1 MTVTHLTWNDSDAAS
16 VAGKSPSSTQ
26 VFRRDGPH
34 GNAASS
40 RQWLRRVF
48 DTLPTWQE
56 RARGRHHLAHLDDHL
71 LRDIGKT
78 RADVALE
85 IQKPFWRA

>member
-1 MTVTHLTWNDSDAAS
+1 MTDTHLTWNDSYVAS
-16 VAGKSPSSTQ
+16 DAGKSPSSMQ
-26 VFRRDGPH
+26 AFRHDGPR